1 MENQQV
7 ELVKQQAVK
16 ARDIV
21 SELIIENKE
30 GYENAVK
37 IGTRIKEV
45 SKAITERKEEITK
58 PLNEAL
64 KSARALFKQA
74 EDTLGEAETNLKTKM
89 LAWREIERK
98 LEEEARKKADEEIKR
113 QEELLKKNE
122 VSQMEATKNQITA
135 MTEANQAKV
144 EKTIK
149 TDTGAKATEKF
160 VSEWVVVDKSLI
172 PLVFMEPN
180 MVAIKQAFKDGQPVP
195 GVEERKKAII
205 SF

>member
-16 ARDIV
+16 ALDVV
-21 SELIIENKE
+21 SELVIENKD
-30 GYENAVK
+30 GYETAVK

-74 EDTLGEAETNLKTKM
+74 EDTLSEAETSLKTKM

-98 LEEEARKKADEEIKR
+98 LEEEARKKAEEEIKR

-122 VSQMEATKNQITA
+122 VSQMEATKAQITA
-135 MTEANQAKV
+135 MTEANSAKV

-149 TDTGAKATEKF
+149 TESGAKATEKF
-160 VSEWVVVDKSLI
+160 ITEYVVVDKTQI
-172 PLVFMEPN
+172 PLVFLEPN
-180 MVAIKQAFKDGQPVP
+180 MVQIKQSFKDGQPVP